1 MQIVFIPWK
10 GISTKSIM
18 DGNISAHFEV
28 PDVFNANEFINKP
41 LHLSLDNGVVLDASI
56 SQEWAS
62 YYYNGTHKSYA
73 IKLDIILPA
82 IRAMGLVFESSKLE
96 LEIYKEVS

>member
-1 MQIVFIPWK
+1 MEIVFIPGK
-10 GISTKSIM
+10 NIGSKSIK
-18 DGNISAHFEV
+18 DGNITAHFEV
-28 PDVFNANEFINKP
+28 PDTFDANGFINKP
-41 LHLSLDNGVVLDASI
+41 LRLSLDNGVEYDASI

-82 IRAMGLVFESSKLE
+82 IRAMGLIFESSKIE
-96 LEIYKEVS
+96 LSIYTEEY